1 MSLVE
6 TIPHSSVDSSHRRVP
21 TILFV
26 DDEPHMAGVMQR
38 NLHPYQVDLQVAY
51 HGMQGIL
58 DALANRPDVIITDM
72 QMPFATG
79 DELIECLAANSA
91 TSGTPIIVVT
101 GRLDVRLTA
110 RFKRLGVVEVF
121 TKPVDFEALRNTLA
135 QFIPLLERQ
144 TSTPPAMSSQNH
156 SQPRSR
162 L

>member
-6 TIPHSSVDSSHRRVP
+6 TIPHSSVASSSGRVP

-58 DALANRPDVIITDM
+58 DALATRPDVIITDM

-91 TSGTPIIVVT
+91 TSGTPIVVVT

-110 RFKRLGVVEVF
+110 RLKRLGVVEVF
-121 TKPVDFEALRNTLA
+121 TKPVDFTALRNTLA
-135 QFIPLLERQ
+135 KFIPLLERQ
-144 TSTPPAMSSQNH
+144 ACSPVANSSQNPT
-156 SQPRSR
+156 QPRSR